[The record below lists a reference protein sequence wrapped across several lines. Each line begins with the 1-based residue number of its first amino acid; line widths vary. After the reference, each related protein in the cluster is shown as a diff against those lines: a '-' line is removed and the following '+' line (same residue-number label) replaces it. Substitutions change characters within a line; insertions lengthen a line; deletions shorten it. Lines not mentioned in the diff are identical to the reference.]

1 MVKIESLLEMHPYD
15 LSGGEQ
21 QRVALAKV
29 LLLEPDI
36 LYLDEPTKCLD
47 NEFKIKLG
55 NLLKELTAKGMTI
68 FMVSHDVEFCGRY
81 ADRCAMFFDGK
92 IVAIDTP
99 RQFFSGNNFY
109 TTAANRMARHIFK
122 NAICVEEIVELVKEN
137 YRISD
142 DTPPKQKEAKKEA
155 KNEAKELLK
164 TSSKKTLF
172 FCKSVFFY

>member
-1 MVKIESLLEMHPYD
+1 
-15 LSGGEQ
+15 
-21 QRVALAKV
+21 
-29 LLLEPDI
+29 
-36 LYLDEPTKCLD
+36 
-47 NEFKIKLG
+47 
-55 NLLKELTAKGMTI
+55 MTI
-68 FMVSHDVEFCGRY
+68 FMVSHVVEFCGRY

-142 DTPPKQKEAKKEA
+142 DTPPKQKETKKEAKKEA